1 MLAFILNLEHKKG
14 GSHHFFDDIGPRA
27 AAMVPTA
34 CTSMQKAIAN
44 SVAATARRCFAC
56 SE

>member
-1 MLAFILNLEHKKG
+1 MYKSIKREVHII
-14 GSHHFFDDIGPRA
+14 FFYDIGPRA
-27 AAMVPTA
+27 AAMVPTT

-44 SVAATARRCFAC
+44 SVAVTAGRCFAC